1 MTVYERDGFRY
12 CAPTCRC
19 VSSNCAWMRTHLN
32 RVGVLILLLATT
44 SCRILG
50 LTDPAVKF
58 GTTFVTYGMVYTS
71 DDPPVWAGVRVTFAI
86 RNEGGAA
93 ITLFD
98 TTLEQ
103 EIDGVWRYAISNP
116 RGGVVGGLIIQP
128 GQSKEV
134 TELFRA
140 SPGEPKWPGATIA
153 GRYRLHAWVSDR
165 YGNVVKGPMGY
176 TAPFTVVE

>member
-1 MTVYERDGFRY
+1 MQ
-12 CAPTCRC
+12 AKW
-19 VSSNCAWMRTHLN
+19 A
-32 RVGVLILLLATT
+32 GVAGLLLAVS

-50 LTDPAVKF
+50 LADPAVKF
-58 GTTFVTYGMVYTS
+58 GTTFVSYGMVYTG

-86 RNEGGAA
+86 KNDGGAA

-103 EIDGVWRYAISNP
+103 ETGGVWKYASSNP

-128 GQSKEV
+128 GQSKEA

-140 SPGEPKWPGATIA
+140 SPGATNWPGATIT
-153 GRYRLHAWVSDR
+153 GRYRLQAWVSDR

-176 TAPFTVVE
+176 TAPFAIVEEQGDSRTFSVITGVK